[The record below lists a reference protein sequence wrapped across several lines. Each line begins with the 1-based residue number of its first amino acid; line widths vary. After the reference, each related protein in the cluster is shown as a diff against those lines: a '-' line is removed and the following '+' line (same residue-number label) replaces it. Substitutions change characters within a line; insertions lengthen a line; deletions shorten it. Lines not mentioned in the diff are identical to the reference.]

1 MGREAQNPP
10 EPKIP
15 RGTGE
20 KAEEAARVRRR
31 RVAASFGMAGTY
43 DRVCRRLGR
52 TRSVEAAAD
61 DHVPLS
67 ERLVPLGG
75 GSAEHWWKLLFPLVS
90 FGAGASL
97 LLIGLFTGGPLQIG
111 FGLVLAGLGP
121 AGLMTY
127 LSHEPPKR
135 EPFPRAAIHDADSPF
150 PMPRMTGVEGFYP
163 PDQAPPSPY
172 EAQRARALD
181 GRPLPDPFEALGHPG
196 APAGSLRRT
205 VSQPGAMTSGD
216 DVGLAQRLD
225 DLGEHELAS
234 IVRSRRDRK
243 RHLR

>member
-1 MGREAQNPP
+1 MGRMAV
-10 EPKIP
+10 PKIP
-15 RGTGE
+15 PTGP
-20 KAEEAARVRRR
+20 AAPETPRAPRSRTLL
-31 RVAASFGMAGTY
+31 ASFGMAGTY

-75 GSAEHWWKLLFPLVS
+75 GDAAHWWKLLFPLVS
-90 FGAGASL
+90 FGVGASM
-97 LLIGLFTGGPLQIG
+97 LLIGLITGGPVSIG
-111 FGLVLAGLGP
+111 VGLVLAGLGP
-121 AGLMTY
+121 AGVMAY

-181 GRPLPDPFEALGHPG
+181 GRPLPDPFEAIGHPG
-196 APAGSLRRT
+196 APLRATRIHT
-205 VSQPGAMTSGD
+205 ISQPGQMSAGD

-225 DLGEHELAS
+225 DLGEHELAA